1 MEKKIIISSQE
12 YKELQKFC
20 QLNSLDEDKLIQN
33 SFKKGLKI
41 EMYGLLNP
49 DQPTEQVQEKIV
61 EKEVVKYVEVVKE
74 IEIPKIEYVEVPIEV
89 VREVIKEVEKIVE
102 VPIEKIIQKEG
113 ETIEIIK
120 EVEKIVEVP
129 VEVIKEVIVEK
140 QFDSSKLK
148 ALEQTLQKLKTDNIE
163 KEKKIKLLEQ
173 SILEQQKNNPNPAT
187 FLRGSNLK
195 DKLF

>member
-1 MEKKIIISSQE
+1 MEKKINLSSQE

-49 DQPTEQVQEKIV
+49 DQPTQEVQEKIV
-61 EKEVVKYVEVVKE
+61 EKEVVKYVEVIKE
-74 IEIPKIEYVEVPIEV
+74 IEVPKIEYVEIPVEV
-89 VREVIKEVEKIVE
+89 VKEVIKEVEKIVE
-102 VPIEKIIQKEG
+102 VPVEKIVHKEG
-113 ETIEIIK
+113 ETIEVIK
-120 EVEKIVEVP
+120 EVEKIIEVP
-129 VEVIKEVIVEK
+129 VEVIKEVVVEK
-140 QFDSSKLK
+140 QSDVSKLK

-163 KEKKIKLLEQ
+163 KDKRIKQLEQ

-187 FLRGSNLK
+187 FLRGSNLR